1 MISVFCRMSLDW
13 TEISLKL
20 LDMNSG
26 AAKMAHNANCVCSSD
41 ADSPKSP
48 TNNMSGSLVIA
59 RFQALQSGQLFKYK
73 KITSL
78 KPRKPH
84 HKNAVT
90 PGGGFPCGFL
100 YQASFQCPGP
110 AALIIS
116 SLAFD
121 LVQKDAILFTCEQ

>member
-1 MISVFCRMSLDW
+1 MSLDW

-48 TNNMSGSLVIA
+48 TNNMSGSSVIA
-59 RFQALQSGQLFKYK
+59 RFQALQSIWATFRVGTR

-90 PGGGFPCGFL
+90 PVGFFHVFSSTRHHSNV
-100 YQASFQCPGP
+100 QA
-110 AALIIS
+110 L
-116 SLAFD
+116 L
-121 LVQKDAILFTCEQ
+121 L

>member
-59 RFQALQSGQLFKYK
+59 RFQALQSGQLFKLEQENHLSETK
-73 KITSL
+73 K
-78 KPRKPH
+78 
-84 HKNAVT
+84 T
-90 PGGGFPCGFL
+90 PP
-100 YQASFQCPGP
+100 
-110 AALIIS
+110 
-116 SLAFD
+116 
-121 LVQKDAILFTCEQ
+121 